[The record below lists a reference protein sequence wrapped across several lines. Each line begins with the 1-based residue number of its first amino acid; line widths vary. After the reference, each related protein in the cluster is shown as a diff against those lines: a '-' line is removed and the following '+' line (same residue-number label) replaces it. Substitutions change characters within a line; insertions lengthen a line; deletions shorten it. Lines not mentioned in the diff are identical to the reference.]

1 MSEIVTFDAA
11 LVAQSQQIKK
21 LADALVIWDDEQY
34 KEATDF
40 ASNCQSAIKS
50 IEARRQEIKAPFL
63 DACRD
68 IDAQAAA
75 LKEPFEYAKK
85 TAQNLAYEYKV
96 AQEKEVERLRQE
108 ALKKAEEERKRLEK
122 EAEVEE
128 AKVAEVATEEEKL
141 EQQAK
146 AMEIRA
152 QAESVG
158 TVTPIVSTVK
168 NNAGMSAKV
177 KRSATV
183 TDKVAFI
190 KWIAAN
196 IDSNPFFANFVDFKT
211 GAINN
216 FLKTNIDVKKMDG
229 VLIEEV
235 VTLSSRSKKAKT
247 VLDS

>member
-1 MSEIVTFDAA
+1 MSEMITFDAA
-11 LVAQSQQIKK
+11 IVAQSQNVKK
-21 LADALVIWDDEQY
+21 LAEALIIWDDDQY
-34 KEATDF
+34 KAATDF
-40 ASNCQSAIKS
+40 ASNCQSAIKA
-50 IEARRQEIKAPFL
+50 IETRRQEIKAPFL

-85 TAQNLAYEYKV
+85 TAQKLAYEYKLE
-96 AQEKEVERLRQE
+96 QEKEAERLRQE

-122 EAEVEE
+122 EAEIEE
-128 AKVAEVATEEEKL
+128 AKVAEASTEEEKL

-158 TVTPIVSTVK
+158 TVTPIVATVK

-177 KRSATV
+177 KRTATV

-196 IDSNPFFANFVDFKT
+196 IDSNPFFANFVDVKAS
-211 GAINN
+211 AINN

-235 VTLSSRSKKAKT
+235 VTLSSRSKKTKA